1 MASAMAND
9 IHIKKTYTPGVIDKL
24 QMLILHTEIWVNRF
38 SPAFTFTEKY
48 YTQLSSEVAHL
59 NCLQHLSCLQ
69 AKSKILI
76 NKMELYTVLIT
87 GEKFRFLFFSYYL
100 PLNDFVYQ

>member
-48 YTQLSSEVAHL
+48 YTQLSSEVAL
-59 NCLQHLSCLQ
+59 HLSCLQ

-76 NKMELYTVLIT
+76 NKMKLYTVLIT